1 MVASPVVTTFA
12 DFRPN
17 RRFQLSVAI
26 SPDGTEVAYAD
37 NASGQFDLVVQPVD
51 GGAPRRLTRY
61 TDSTVRDMIW
71 TPDGRELIFLA
82 DSRGDEFLQIRRVA
96 AAGGPVESLTDAP
109 TVQHSL
115 GQVSPDGRR
124 LAYAGN
130 DRDPTVQDLL
140 VRDLVTGETHRVQ
153 DAGRLMEPG
162 EWSPDGTRLCAF
174 DLRSNTEQDLYVVSM
189 DDPPRKVVVAGEPDA
204 MCQPGPWAADRF
216 LVRTD
221 AGREFVGLG
230 WIDPADGSVDW
241 IATPDADVEA
251 VALSRDCR
259 VLVWVVNTGGASRL
273 FARDLVAG
281 ADLPVAEMPVGT
293 VDALSVSADGR
304 RAALLF
310 STAARPMNVAVADL
324 DTGRWRWLTDAAPA
338 AVTPMIEPTLVEL
351 SSQDGRQI
359 PAWLYRP
366 AGDGPFGAVLSIHGG
381 PESQERP
388 RYMYAGMYQYLL
400 DQGIAVLAPNVRGS
414 TGYGRSYQRLIHR
427 DFGGAELGD
436 FDAAARYLRGL
447 DWVDPARIGVFGG
460 SYGGFAS
467 LSCLSRL
474 PDHWACGISLF
485 GPSNLVTFARSV
497 PPTWRAHMAAWVGD
511 PDTEADFLMS
521 RSPITYADAIRAP
534 LFVIQGTNDPRVVQA
549 ESDQIVQRLRDR
561 GVEVRYDVYDDEG
574 HGFTK
579 RPNELRAFTDITAF
593 LVQHLGAVRER
604 PADPERA
611 A

>member
-1 MVASPVVTTFA
+1 VTIFA
-12 DFRPN
+12 DFRPS

-26 SPDGTEVAYAD
+26 SPDGTDVAYAD
-37 NASGQFDLVVQPVD
+37 NASGQFDLVIQPVD
-51 GGAPRRLTRY
+51 GGSPRRLTRY
-61 TDSTVRDMIW
+61 TDDTVRDLIW

-82 DSRGDEFLQIRRVA
+82 DTRGDEFLQIRRVP
-96 AAGGPVESLTDAP
+96 AAGGPVESITDAP
-109 TVQHSL
+109 KVQHSL
-115 GQVSPDGRR
+115 GRVSPDGRR

-130 DRDPTVQDLL
+130 DRDPSVQDIL
-140 VRDLVTGETHRVQ
+140 VRDLVTGESQRVY
-153 DAGRLMEPG
+153 DAGGVMEPG
-162 EWSPDGTRLCAF
+162 HWSPDGTRLSAVDF
-174 DLRSNTEQDLYVVSM
+174 RSNTEQDLYVVAFDAPSRRIV
-189 DDPPRKVVVAGEPDA
+189 PAGERDA
-204 MCQPGPWAADRF
+204 KCLPGPWVGDRF

-259 VLVWVVNTGGASRL
+259 VLVWMVNTGGVSRL
-273 FARDLVAG
+273 FARDLTTGVE
-281 ADLPVAEMPVGT
+281 LPVPQMPAGT
-293 VDALSVSADGR
+293 ADALAVSADGR

-310 STAARPMNVAVADL
+310 TTGARPMNVAVVHL
-324 DTGRWRWLTDAAPA
+324 ETGRWQRLTDATPA
-338 AVTPMIEPTLVEL
+338 GATPVAEPTLVEL
-351 SSQDGRQI
+351 PSHDDRRI

-366 AGDGPFGAVLSIHGG
+366 DGDGPFGAVLSIHGG

-388 RYMYAGMYQYLL
+388 RYMYSGMYQYLL

-414 TGYGRSYQRLIHR
+414 TGYGRAYQRMIHR

-436 FDAAARYLRGL
+436 FDAAARYLRGQ
-447 DWVDPARIGVFGG
+447 DWVDPRRIGVFGG

-474 PDHWACGISLF
+474 PDYWACGISLF
-485 GPSNLVTFARSV
+485 GMSNLVTFARSV
-497 PPTWRAHMAAWVGD
+497 PPTWRALMTAWVGD
-511 PDTEADFLMS
+511 PDTETEFLMS
-521 RSPITYADAIRAP
+521 RSPVTYADAIDAP
-534 LFVIQGTNDPRVVQA
+534 LFVIQGANDPRVVRA

-579 RPNELRAFTDITAF
+579 RENELRALTDVTAF
-593 LVQHLGAVRER
+593 LVRHLSGADGR
-604 PADPERA
+604 PARSEPVG
-611 A
+611 